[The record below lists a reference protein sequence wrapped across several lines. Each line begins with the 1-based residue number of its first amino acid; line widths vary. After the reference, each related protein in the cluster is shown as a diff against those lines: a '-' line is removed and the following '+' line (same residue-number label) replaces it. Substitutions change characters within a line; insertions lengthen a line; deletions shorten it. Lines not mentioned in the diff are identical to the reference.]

1 MAECMTNLDGT
12 GLAKVLVEKFP
23 TWVSYFKTN
32 GPFRKYGQ
40 FEYHRETIDRRLELG
55 SASAA
60 VTDEQFQR
68 ALYKTL
74 RAWGIG
80 SRGSRLKPFDEFA
93 AILSRQT
100 QAIAQFETMILDDR
114 QLDIG
119 ATINAL
125 WTLMSHLPI
134 VQNAA
139 LLVPVTKALHHV
151 LPELVVPMDREYTQ
165 MFFGWQNPRFQ
176 YGQRECFAEAFEAF
190 VQIACAVNPS
200 QYLNSGWNSSRTKV
214 IDNALVGLLQ
224 WAKDHVTSSRPV

>member
-139 LLVPVTKALHHV
+139 LLVPVTKALHH
-151 LPELVVPMDREYTQ
+151 LPLGERAGTRNHNRICI
-165 MFFGWQNPRFQ
+165 GTS
-176 YGQRECFAEAFEAF
+176 G
-190 VQIACAVNPS
+190 PS
-200 QYLNSGWNSSRTKV
+200 LWLHPPLSDAANQGGS
-214 IDNALVGLLQ
+214 
-224 WAKDHVTSSRPV
+224 